1 MNDALSNFF
10 LFSESDVAFVI
21 KYQFHDSVDQ
31 PSGYETEDKN
41 KKRKVQQ
48 QTKRHSVIEY
58 SYVKLPAA
66 MFAQYL
72 ENDCR
77 DFINDCI
84 RYIINA
90 FYTILPLKTT
100 FKHRWKH
107 TFFFSLKQT
116 QDDLLS
122 ADEK

>member
-1 MNDALSNFF
+1 MMLFLTFF

-100 FKHRWKH
+100 FKHR
-107 TFFFSLKQT
+107 
-116 QDDLLS
+116 
-122 ADEK
+122 